1 MATDT
6 PSAQSTWRSHP
17 RTDEEAGGRLAP
29 KTVYHPSLAQR
40 AVRRHSPE
48 VGAVCGKV
56 ARTDLCGGREVTR
69 VPTATVAN
77 GESIVSIR
85 HSLLATRHS
94 PLTVTCSL
102 RPAVPIRFGQHVDP
116 EPRPAHEYP
125 PPARLQRRHRVA
137 CGRPALRVAKSLRAR
152 WPGQLLSGERAR
164 LLGGEQLPADA
175 A

>member
-69 VPTATVAN
+69 VPTATKPA
-77 GESIVSIR
+77 STIR
-85 HSLLATRHS
+85 YS
-94 PLTVTCSL
+94 PLAQLELLTAAES
-102 RPAVPIRFGQHVDP
+102 GS
-116 EPRPAHEYP
+116 
-125 PPARLQRRHRVA
+125 RR
-137 CGRPALRVAKSLRAR
+137 
-152 WPGQLLSGERAR
+152 
-164 LLGGEQLPADA
+164 
-175 A
+175 